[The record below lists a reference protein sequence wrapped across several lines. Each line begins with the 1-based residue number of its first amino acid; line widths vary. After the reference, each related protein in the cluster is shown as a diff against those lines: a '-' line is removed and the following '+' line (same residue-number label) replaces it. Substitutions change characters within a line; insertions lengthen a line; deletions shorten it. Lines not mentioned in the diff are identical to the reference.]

1 MGLDITMHFVKHDDN
16 NPAIYSAGDPRFDI
30 EKYPLCA
37 YWRKNFFINS
47 EIGDVYYKKRLD
59 TSDYSFNCKAIKL
72 TLDDLLLIK
81 KNVQKLSPRV
91 WSINTI
97 ELDKKGTLKQ
107 LREVIAEIKK
117 GKYDVYAF
125 CSW

>member
-16 NPAIYSAGDPRFDI
+16 NPAIYLAGDPRFDI

-47 EIGDVYYKKRLD
+47 EIGDVYY
-59 TSDYSFNCKAIKL
+59 KAIKL

-107 LREVIAEIKK
+107 LREVIAEIKR